1 MQRTTRLAR
10 SAGLLSLVVMNDARS
25 DIAALSTFLIA
36 VVHFNRLK
44 NSLKSGGS
52 LTIGVGLHSQLFK
65 DVQALLHAH

>member
-1 MQRTTRLAR
+1 
-10 SAGLLSLVVMNDARS
+10 MNDARS